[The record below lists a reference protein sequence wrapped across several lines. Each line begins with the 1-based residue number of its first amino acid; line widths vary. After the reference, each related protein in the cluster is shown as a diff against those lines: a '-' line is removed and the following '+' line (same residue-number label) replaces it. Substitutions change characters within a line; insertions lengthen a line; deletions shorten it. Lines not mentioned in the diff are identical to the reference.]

1 MTGGAAWPKGDTP
14 IMNDMHEA
22 NRRFWD
28 ATAAEWRLRD
38 RDELWRRCPEEPE
51 VAFEGEA
58 LETIREF
65 LGGLEG
71 KSACVIGSGDNYA
84 AFALAG
90 LGATVTSTDISERQ
104 LQVAGARADRLGLEI
119 DFIRADAA
127 DLEPFRDGIFDLVC
141 STNGFFVWIA
151 DLSRVFQEVS
161 RILRSGGYYIF
172 YDIHPFQR
180 PWKEQVQPIEMAK
193 PYWDVGPYESDSGD
207 EVYEFNWT
215 LADILNPLS
224 ESGLIVRRVVESTAV
239 NSRFWQGFSY
249 GPGTDS
255 SLMNWK
261 NNPRAGLPA
270 WLTIAAERP

>member
-1 MTGGAAWPKGDTP
+1 MRQIGDFGTQQP
-14 IMNDMHEA
+14 TIGKQ
-22 NRRFWD
+22 
-28 ATAAEWRLRD
+28 LRET
-38 RDELWRRCPEEPE
+38 DELWRKCPREPE

-58 LETIREF
+58 LEAIRAF

-71 KSACVIGSGDNYA
+71 KSTCVIGSSDNYA

-90 LGATVTSTDISERQ
+90 LGSAVTSIDISERQ
-104 LQVAGARADRLGLEI
+104 LHVAGARAERLGLEI

-127 DLEPFRDGIFDLVC
+127 HLEPLHDDTFDLVC

-151 DLSRVFQEVS
+151 DPSKVFREVY

-180 PWKEQVQPIEMAK
+180 PWKEQVQPIEMK
-193 PYWDVGPYESDSGD
+193 KTYWDVGPYELDTG
-207 EVYEFNWT
+207 EPAFEFNWT
-215 LADILNPLS
+215 LADILNPLVD
-224 ESGLIVRRVVESTAV
+224 SGLILRRVVESTPV
-239 NSRFWQGFSY
+239 NSRFWEGYSY
-249 GPGTDS
+249 GPGTDA
-255 SLMNWK
+255 SLLNWK